1 MESMR
6 FSLRR
11 ESRVSC
17 QVWGRVGAGEGDG
30 VAETAGN
37 WSHQHQWALGEQTLP
52 EQSGR
57 LNLNSKRLGGE
68 RGCEGDMKLI
78 DLPLNQSSSWRC
90 FCPSRQLYPLKL
102 SWSFLEIPHRILWVY
117 ITHFWRTVSAV
128 VVPWVFW
135 FMHSCCMGVW
145 PTSYSLS
152 SEFTESLRE
161 GDWCFW
167 LGNEHYCELLA
178 AFKIKAFSSS
188 GACFVS
194 CTFFMTT
201 FGSTFGSLWVPLIW
215 EVDLVDPFSD
225 NLREL
230 DKFLT

>member
-1 MESMR
+1 
-6 FSLRR
+6 
-11 ESRVSC
+11 
-17 QVWGRVGAGEGDG
+17 
-30 VAETAGN
+30 
-37 WSHQHQWALGEQTLP
+37 
-52 EQSGR
+52 
-57 LNLNSKRLGGE
+57 
-68 RGCEGDMKLI
+68 MKLI

-90 FCPSRQLYPLKL
+90 FCPNRQLYPLKL

-145 PTSYSLS
+145 PTYSLS